1 MRRARLPSDLSLS
14 RHAPLTRT
22 AWDFSKDVIRGNT
35 TRGGRHPR
43 TREAAVCWFAGAW
56 LAVAATLA
64 TADRAGADY
73 GGPLHRGEWHAAARL
88 VAWHVRALRAAT
100 WLAVPGAVTRLPQAL
115 ASQAEAEEGLG
126 HIERAGRLLD
136 EATARVRDLE
146 PDDGTAR
153 GLRWRHD
160 VFHREHAGQA
170 S

>member
-1 MRRARLPSDLSLS
+1 GLLEGCDPWQYDARWPPSEDARAR
-14 RHAPLTRT
+14 R
-22 AWDFSKDVIRGNT
+22 
-35 TRGGRHPR
+35 
-43 TREAAVCWFAGAW
+43 FAGSRVHGSQSPRRW
-56 LAVAATLA
+56 
-64 TADRAGADY
+64 
-73 GGPLHRGEWHAAARL
+73 GPAMARGSRVHRGEGRAPARL

-160 VFHREHAGQA
+160 GFHREHAGQA
-170 S
+170 